1 MMFNYCLIISNIEC
15 NILFVLCLLGLLHF
29 ILRFWC
35 PLNSI
40 FSRNFQLC
48 PFFSHHMK
56 ACCHTD
62 PSARSEMT
70 KHYPHFMF

>member
-1 MMFNYCLIISNIEC
+1 MFTWFAAFHLAFLVSFKQYF
-15 NILFVLCLLGLLHF
+15 LF
-29 ILRFWC
+29 
-35 PLNSI
+35 
-40 FSRNFQLC
+40 RNFQLC